1 MPVRQIRKNVLKHK
15 HSRKSRTHKSRLHK
29 SRTHKSRKY
38 LNKQKQTKHRG
49 GSTGMPPAYYG
60 ACNAGYYASGSPK
73 LSPASKQNP
82 VSRGVL
88 SSSGSMAGPNMYP
101 MMGGEHT
108 PHHTMR
114 SIKKTKKAKSQY
126 KRNTRSKHRMRG
138 GNIDDEDD
146 EDDDDEDDKDDDDD
160 DNDDD
165 NDDDDDDE

>member
-1 MPVRQIRKNVLKHK
+1 MPVRQIRKNMLKHK
-15 HSRKSRTHKSRLHK
+15 HSRKSRTHKSRLHKSRTHK

-60 ACNAGYYASGSPK
+60 AGNAGYYASGSPK

-88 SSSGSMAGPNMYP
+88 SSSGAMAGPNMYP

-108 PHHTMR
+108 PQHTMR

-126 KRNTRSKHRMRG
+126 KRNTRRNHRMRG
-138 GNIDDEDD
+138 GNIDDEVV
-146 EDDDDEDDKDDDDD
+146 
-160 DNDDD
+160 DD
-165 NDDDDDDE
+165 NDDDDDDDDDDDE